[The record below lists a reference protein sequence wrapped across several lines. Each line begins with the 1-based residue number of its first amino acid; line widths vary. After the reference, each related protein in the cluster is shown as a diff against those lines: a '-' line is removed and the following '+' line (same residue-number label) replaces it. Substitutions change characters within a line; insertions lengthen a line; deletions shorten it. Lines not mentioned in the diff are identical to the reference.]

1 MKTKNILL
9 PAIALL
15 AGTLLSA
22 PAYAQLSGDYH
33 DDLEGIKQDIKIEV
47 STQIANQKSYLNVQL
62 LYNQMNEDLPINLD
76 EIEIAARNSLKD
88 NQIPTIYQYDLMVLC
103 IETNHSDVLLALL
116 KAGFNPELGQELGLT
131 SLPAKAVEN
140 NDLKAF
146 AMTYP
151 FDIEEKEKEIA
162 EEVKNINPSLSKR
175 LDEFKEKSQVYLIR
189 EIKQVPL
196 KIDKLQ
202 LEKIKEQQ
210 QVYGEYLK
218 KTDYNHGAILMMEP
232 SAYEQ
237 MRKLD
242 SIKNKLQ
249 NKGYTVDTVPAAT
262 KTIKVV
268 SDTIPEQEEG
278 IIGASYYNE
287 HGTLV
292 IKKFDKPLSDAEYQ
306 QWLKNNET
314 MQRIHK
320 NKVTEEKYKQM
331 LDSIRKSQN
340 K

>member
-33 DDLEGIKQDIKIEV
+33 DDLESIRQDIKIEV
-47 STQIANQKSYLNVQL
+47 PTQNANQKAYLDVQL
-62 LYNQMNEDLPINLD
+62 LHNQMNEDLPINLD

-88 NQIPTIYQYDLMVLC
+88 NQIPTIYQYDLMVFC

-151 FDIEEKEKEIA
+151 FDIEEKENEIA

-175 LDEFKEKSQVYLIR
+175 LDEFKEKSQVYLIKR
-189 EIKQVPL
+189 IEQVPS

-202 LEKIKEQQ
+202 LEKIKGQQ

-218 KTDYNHGAILMMEP
+218 KTDYNHGAILRMEP

-242 SIKNKLQ
+242 SIKNNLQ
-249 NKGYTVDTVPAAT
+249 KKGYTVDTVPAAT

-278 IIGASYYNE
+278 IVAVSYFNE
-287 HGTLV
+287 NGTLV
-292 IKKFDKPLSDAEYQ
+292 IKKFDSEEEYQ
-306 QWLKNNET
+306 QWLNNQET
-314 MQRIHK
+314 MIHNPKFTHFHRI
-320 NKVTEEKYKQM
+320 NYFEYKRA
-331 LDSIRKSQN
+331 LDSIIKQ
-340 K
+340 